1 MSDWMDWKGGDCP
14 FVAGTVVDVKDRD
27 GTLWLN
33 KTVGESKDIDNY
45 FWTHEGFEGNH
56 IVAYRVNRDDL
67 QSRTNDANLQQAFD
81 TVQRPAH
88 YNQSGIECID
98 AIAAS
103 MSAEEFQAYL
113 KGNVQKY
120 LWRYQH
126 KNGLEDVLKAEWY
139 LNRLVKEL
147 SK

>member
-1 MSDWMDWKGGDCP
+1 MSNWIKWSGGECP
-14 FVAGTVVDVKDRD
+14 VEEGTLIDVEHRD
-27 GTLWLN
+27 GEIY
-33 KTVGESKDIDNY
+33 ESKPALGENNWNWSHSDNEGDI
-45 FWTHEGFEGNH
+45 
-56 IVAYRVNRDDL
+56 IAYRLSEPDL